1 MARNTTRTPG
11 PGLPRHRRTAGDFVK
26 AFLAFVALAALLV
39 GVPGALAHFVGW
51 PLPHSMP
58 SADVFQREITADV
71 FIKALT
77 ALVWLAWAQF
87 AACVLVEVKAEVSGV
102 GMPPRVPGA
111 GASQLLAR
119 QLVAAVLLVGA
130 TAASLTPGLSQ
141 LGHTLDG
148 GNHHPAV
155 AAAERTPGGGQE
167 QQAGDRADGAPGA
180 AADRARPAPADST
193 AEELHRG
200 TKFYRVH
207 PPEGRHHDSLWEI
220 AERHLDDG
228 RRYKEI
234 YELNKDRVQPDGEKL
249 TEASLIRPGWI
260 MEMPADA
267 HGGELVEMP
276 DEAPRVPEQVRQEI
290 RDYDRTGPHAEDRQ
304 TGDQQPGRQDQQP
317 GSEHQQPGH
326 HQPGHQHQQPAQDI
340 NADRPDQPLEAPI
353 LPAEPAQGASRDTA
367 QGASA
372 AAPAAGSESFGVG
385 EALVAAPLLAA
396 GLLAALGRR
405 RRTSLWQAAAT
416 VAGHRRAGTVPA
428 GDPANARDALL
439 VGADPEAVRDLD
451 RGLRSLSAALS
462 ADSRELP
469 AVYAAWLTGTELQLQ
484 LAQPSGEPPAPWR
497 QGSGPLLW
505 SVPRSAIRLPADSAN
520 TANTGS
526 TGNTADTAAPYPGLV
541 SLGTDGAS
549 RLLLNLEA
557 VPGLVALTGSAAD
570 RAAVLASVAAEL
582 ATNGWSDRL
591 TLTLVG
597 FGQDFR
603 ALAPARIRRLDD
615 IDALVDTMRVETR
628 QRRAALST
636 AGHDSVL
643 TGRAGRAQHAQ
654 WAPHLVIVAAEPDEA
669 GAAALA
675 ELAAGSDRLGIGY
688 LVGTGGAG
696 LPGAAWELEITPAGR
711 LLAPLLGLE
720 LDAQRLPQSQVE
732 AVVELFSAADADR
745 GPEHDPDPADS
756 PFLVD
761 ITEAGRPAVY
771 ARLVGS
777 YEVMGPA
784 APEDERSPLLHEALA
799 MLLLHREGVH
809 PRVLASGL
817 WPRGV
822 TTEVRDALV
831 ARLRDWL
838 GTEPDGTHR
847 LRTDA
852 AGRLT
857 LAPSVVSDLD
867 VLRTLHH
874 EATEGKGAGRPA
886 VRERLLADALGLAR
900 GPLLADRPAGR
911 YGWLEHEIIDA
922 QLPLLVADVALAL
935 SGHRMEAGR
944 PEAAAEAVNAA
955 LVTAPADER
964 LWNQL
969 LRAVHATGDVALLAE
984 TASSLVAR
992 NAALG
997 GAARGLPPRTE
1008 ALLDELLPAW
1018 RGAQAN

>member
-1 MARNTTRTPG
+1 MARNTTRTPR
-11 PGLPRHRRTAGDFVK
+11 PGLPRHRRTAGDFGK
-26 AFLAFVALAALLV
+26 AFLAFVALAALLA
-39 GVPGALAHFVGW
+39 GVPAALAHFVGW
-51 PLPHSMP
+51 PLPHSVP

-87 AACVLVEVKAEVSGV
+87 AACVLVEVKAEISGV

-111 GASQLLAR
+111 GPSQLLAR

-141 LGHTLDG
+141 LGRTLDG

-167 QQAGDRADGAPGA
+167 AGDRADGAPGA
-180 AADRARPAPADST
+180 AADRARPAPADAT
-193 AEELHRG
+193 AEELHKG

-276 DEAPRVPEQVRQEI
+276 DEAPRVPEEVRQEI

-304 TGDQQPGRQDQQP
+304 ADDQQQPGQ
-317 GSEHQQPGH
+317 
-326 HQPGHQHQQPAQDI
+326 QQPAQDI
-340 NADRPDQPLEAPI
+340 NADRPVEAPVQ
-353 LPAEPAQGASRDTA
+353 LPAEPAPDT
-367 QGASA
+367 ST
-372 AAPAAGSESFGVG
+372 AAPAAGSESFGPG
-385 EALVAAPLLAA
+385 EALVSAPLLAA

-416 VAGHRRAGTVPA
+416 VAGRRAGTVPA
-428 GDPANARDALL
+428 GDAADARDALL

-462 ADSRELP
+462 AESRELP

-497 QGSGPLLW
+497 RGTGPLMW
-505 SVPRSAIRLPADSAN
+505 SVPRSAIRLPADD
-520 TANTGS
+520 
-526 TGNTADTAAPYPGLV
+526 ADTAAPYPGLV
-541 SLGTDGAS
+541 SLGTSGGS

-557 VPGLVALTGSAAD
+557 VPGLVSLTGSAAD

-643 TGRAGRAQHAQ
+643 TGQSGRARHAQ

-696 LPGAAWELEITPAGR
+696 LPGAAWELEVTPAGR

-720 LDAQRLPQSQVE
+720 LDAQRLPQAQVE

-745 GPEHDPDPADS
+745 GPERDPDPADS
-756 PFLVD
+756 PFMVD

-822 TTEVRDALV
+822 TTEVRDALIS
-831 ARLRDWL
+831 RLRDWL
-838 GTEPDGTHR
+838 GTEPDGAPR
-847 LRTDA
+847 LRADA
-852 AGRLT
+852 AGRLI

-935 SGHRMEAGR
+935 SAHRLEAGR
-944 PEAAAEAVNAA
+944 PEGAVEAVNAA

-969 LRAVHATGDVALLAE
+969 LRAVHATGDMVLLAE
-984 TASSLVAR
+984 TAGSLVAR
-992 NAALG
+992 NTALG

-1008 ALLDELLPAW
+1008 ALLDELLPTW